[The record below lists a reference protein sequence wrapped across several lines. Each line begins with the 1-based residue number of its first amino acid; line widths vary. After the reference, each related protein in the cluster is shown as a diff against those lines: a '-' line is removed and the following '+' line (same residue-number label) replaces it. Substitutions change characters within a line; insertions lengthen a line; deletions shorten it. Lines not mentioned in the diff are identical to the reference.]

1 MYPSK
6 GDLHIAPFTDD
17 ALFMEQTNKASFWYV
32 KYIVVIYLYSIPI
45 IYSLSACKCADK
57 QHLIR
62 SAMFNHSAIGELIV
76 IGKLL
81 CRQ

>member
-32 KYIVVIYLYSIPI
+32 KYIVVIY
-45 IYSLSACKCADK
+45 IYSNKSAQSCHMRLSC
-57 QHLIR
+57 
-62 SAMFNHSAIGELIV
+62 
-76 IGKLL
+76 
-81 CRQ
+81 

>member
-32 KYIVVIYLYSIPI
+32 IYMVIIYLYSIPNKNTTLAHTNEPCNNI
-45 IYSLSACKCADK
+45 
-57 QHLIR
+57 
-62 SAMFNHSAIGELIV
+62 
-76 IGKLL
+76 
-81 CRQ
+81 

>member
-32 KYIVVIYLYSIPI
+32 IYIYICNYMVII
-45 IYSLSACKCADK
+45 IYILFQIKTHYVGAYK
-57 QHLIR
+57 
-62 SAMFNHSAIGELIV
+62 
-76 IGKLL
+76 
-81 CRQ
+81 

>member
-32 KYIVVIYLYSIPI
+32 KYFVKYLIN
-45 IYSLSACKCADK
+45 
-57 QHLIR
+57 QNR
-62 SAMFNHSAIGELIV
+62 SDNINNFNESKYL
-76 IGKLL
+76 
-81 CRQ
+81 

>member
-32 KYIVVIYLYSIPI
+32 KYIVVIYL
-45 IYSLSACKCADK
+45 
-57 QHLIR
+57 
-62 SAMFNHSAIGELIV
+62 
-76 IGKLL
+76 
-81 CRQ
+81 

>member
-32 KYIVVIYLYSIPI
+32 NKFIFFSYYS
-45 IYSLSACKCADK
+45 YNCL
-57 QHLIR
+57 
-62 SAMFNHSAIGELIV
+62 N
-76 IGKLL
+76 
-81 CRQ
+81 

>member
-32 KYIVVIYLYSIPI
+32 KYMVIIYLYSISNKSTLFWRVQM
-45 IYSLSACKCADK
+45 SLKTTS
-57 QHLIR
+57 
-62 SAMFNHSAIGELIV
+62 EP
-76 IGKLL
+76 L
-81 CRQ
+81 CYV